1 MRTNHEDPSVTR
13 RLQHHQKLLSESDKF
28 INYVYHVDNAKN
40 QKYESN
46 LKEIRLL
53 EASGVTS
60 SQQYADVEF
69 QIG

>member
-1 MRTNHEDPSVTR
+1 MRTSHEDPSVTQ
-13 RLQHHQKLLSESDKF
+13 RLQQHQKLLSGSDKF
-28 INYVYHVDNAKN
+28 LNYVLHVDNAKS